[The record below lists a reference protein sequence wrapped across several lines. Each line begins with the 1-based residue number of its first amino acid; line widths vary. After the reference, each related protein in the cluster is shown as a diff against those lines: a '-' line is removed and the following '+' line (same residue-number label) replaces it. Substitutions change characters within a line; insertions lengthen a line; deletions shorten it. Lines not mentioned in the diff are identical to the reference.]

1 MVKSLR
7 PHAGEI
13 SRLWL
18 VNGHWS
24 WPLIGWRGGAWGDP
38 HRDNCKKWHWQICMQ
53 RHASPES
60 SSGLTNGM
68 KNSMIHLLQYI
79 SPEVTFRW
87 KYCLNIAEHCTDVY
101 VWDSHLCSLLDV
113 SSEGV
118 CLSVA
123 LSPVQTPSVLCLSV
137 SILRV
142 TIMDSLKSPA
152 AAGSWWLEPGKNKWD
167 ASGHVTRDKH
177 GHLLTMGGD
186 IEPEC
191 PGLVTGQCHI
201 VCVCGEMF
209 TQCSVLVYTES
220 VYTGV

>member
-1 MVKSLR
+1 MSTFAFSRNVSCPSMVKSLR

-24 WPLIGWRGGAWGDP
+24 WPLIGWWGGAWGDP

-101 VWDSHLCSLLDV
+101 VWDSHLFSLLDV
-113 SSEGV
+113 SSEEV
-118 CLSVA
+118 CLSVQSRHP
-123 LSPVQTPSVLCLSV
+123 LSSVCPCLFS
-137 SILRV
+137 
-142 TIMDSLKSPA
+142 
-152 AAGSWWLEPGKNKWD
+152 GS
-167 ASGHVTRDKH
+167 
-177 GHLLTMGGD
+177 
-186 IEPEC
+186 
-191 PGLVTGQCHI
+191 Q
-201 VCVCGEMF
+201 
-209 TQCSVLVYTES
+209 
-220 VYTGV
+220 